1 MRVIDSH
8 TEGEPTRVIV
18 EGGPPL
24 GDGPLAQRRERFA
37 REFDHIRRFAVT
49 EPHGHEAM
57 VGALLCEPHDPS
69 CAAGVIFFDNAG
81 YLGMCGHGTIGL
93 AVTLAHM
100 GRLEAGAPSLRDSG
114 RDRWRRACRPEHGD
128 DRECRE
134 LPSPDGDFGRGRR
147 PRDGAR
153 RRRLG
158 RQLVLPHFD
167 FALRPRPGEHWPVD
181 PGFDL
186 HSRRAGRQRRNRQGR
201 RADRARR
208 DLRAPA
214 VERRKQPQF
223 RPLPRRRLRPFAL
236 RDRDQRQARLPPCR
250 WEAASRRGL
259 GAGEHH
265 RQPFPRHLRTGP
277 ERRRPAADRW
287 TGVRLRRKHAASR
300 TRRTPSGSVSAV
312 SRPDPGPPPTYPSL
326 DSPARAVSV
335 HRRCVAARASS
346 RLFALRRRSR
356 S

>member
-24 GDGPLAQRRERFA
+24 GDGPLAERRERFA

-100 GRLEAGAPSLRDSG
+100 GRLKPGRHRFETPVGIVGVELSDRNTATIENVESYRHLTGISVEVAGLGTVLGDVAWGGNWFFLTSTSPCDLVPANIGRLTQASTSIRDALAARGVTGKGGAPI
-114 RDRWRRACRPEHGD
+114 EHV
-128 DRECRE
+128 EIFA
-134 LPSPDGDFGRGRR
+134 PPTVGRR
-147 PRDGAR
+147 
-153 RRRLG
+153 
-158 RQLVLPHFD
+158 
-167 FALRPRPGEHWPVD
+167 E
-181 PGFDL
+181 
-186 HSRRAGRQRRNRQGR
+186 
-201 RADRARR
+201 
-208 DLRAPA
+208 
-214 VERRKQPQF
+214 QPQF
-223 RPLPRRRLRPFAL
+223 RPLPGRRLRPFAL
-236 RDRDQRQARLPPCR
+236 RDRDQRQARLPPRR

-265 RQPFPRHLRTGP
+265 RQPFSRHLRTGP
-277 ERRRPAADRW
+277 NGGVLPRIGGRAFVCAESTLIENPA
-287 TGVRLRRKHAASR
+287 
-300 TRRTPSGSVSAV
+300 
-312 SRPDPGPPPTYPSL
+312 DPFRFG
-326 DSPARAVSV
+326 
-335 HRRCVAARASS
+335 
-346 RLFALRRRSR
+346 FGG
-356 S
+356 